1 MYLRSFDIIIV
12 SSLFFK
18 NPIKIKQLCS
28 LMQDLF
34 VDEDHNTS
42 DIIMNYLG
50 SLSSSTCALT
60 GFFWLLSHVIYLKL
74 TRAL

>member
-34 VDEDHNTS
+34 VDEDHNELFGVTQANGKI
-42 DIIMNYLG
+42 DVI
-50 SLSSSTCALT
+50 STM
-60 GFFWLLSHVIYLKL
+60 S
-74 TRAL
+74 